1 MAHCVKNLKLGDN
14 LDQFFPTIEEVDQKV
29 QESAGE
35 AKRGAIS
42 YSNTEFA
49 KMGEFKAVPLSCNY
63 DEEAFANAGYGR
75 TAAYGKLNGK
85 DIYVIGLV
93 SPANYVP
100 GKWCYLLS
108 SENGIDFNP
117 IELDNQIIG
126 TVAQERF
133 NVITFDTNTNT
144 WYACRKGVYKSQ
156 DLVNWTETNFP
167 SDGKIATLTII
178 DGIIYAGYGTDRGM
192 MISKDGG
199 ETVETLCNTYAI
211 EFIAKHGNTLVGSQR
226 LGTESPLQKGVF
238 VSHDNGETWSDIT
251 EKIPTFTRNLCGG
264 IKFFNG
270 VFVFK
275 CNEITSENA
284 TLYWSKDGDTWNKCN
299 TIKGSYSW
307 DLFSDPDGQFLA
319 AIPYVKPYGGAPA
332 GTTKAYITVDGKM
345 WYPISGLEDKFS
357 YAWAWPRDGIV
368 ACGNTSDK
376 PYFLKNISIDYKIN
390 NIQTAILNHREIADQ
405 PVDEIELSSIAGV
418 IVDLVK
424 SLG

>member
-1 MAHCVKNLKLGDN
+1 MAHYVKNLKLGDN
-14 LDQFFPTIEEVDQKV
+14 LDQFFPTIEGVDQKV

-49 KMGEFKAVPLSCNY
+49 KMGEFKAVPLSCSY
-63 DEEAFANAGYGR
+63 DEEAFANAGRGR

-85 DIYVIGLV
+85 GVYVIGLV
-93 SPANYVP
+93 SPSKYVT

-108 SENGIDFNP
+108 SENGTDFNP
-117 IELDNQIIG
+117 IELDNQIVG

-167 SDGKIATLTII
+167 SDCKAVTLTII
-178 DGIIYAGYGTDRGM
+178 DGVIYVGLDSDRGM

-226 LGTESPLQKGVF
+226 MGSETPLQRGVF

-251 EKIPTFTRNLCGG
+251 EKIPTFGRNLCGG

-275 CNEITSENA
+275 CNDENTSEIA
-284 TLYWSKDGDTWNKCN
+284 ILYWSEDGDTWNKCN
-299 TIKGSYSW
+299 IIDRNNFTW

-319 AIPYVKPYGGAPA
+319 VIPYASDGNEN
-332 GTTKAYITVDGKM
+332 TKAYITVDGKM
-345 WYPISGLEDKFS
+345 WYPINGLENKRSF
-357 YAWAWPRDGIV
+357 YFAWSRDGIV
-368 ACGNTSDK
+368 ASGSTPGD